1 MNDSF
6 VRYCHT
12 DTEAFLSE
20 IDRSLSS
27 SRRVF
32 EQLKRKHPITAQT
45 PVMLSC
51 SHLFHQICL
60 EAFESFSTESR
71 PSCPLCRS
79 VYCKKLT

>member
-45 PVMLSC
+45 HCDAFLLTSLPSDLSGGLRV
-51 SHLFHQICL
+51 LFHRKQTFLSALQI
-60 EAFESFSTESR
+60 R
-71 PSCPLCRS
+71 
-79 VYCKKLT
+79 YCKKLT